1 MSEREIIRD
10 FSIQAEIY
18 DVELTQKIV
27 EKIKADMPELEENT
41 ILGLDIIFDMSVY
54 QKVEFY
60 QYPLS
65 KEHKGPQPR
74 REEEKAKEFIYDV
87 LSEQLQKTIK
97 ALEEIGLSFGF
108 TAIIG
113 DEEIGKNVQVT
124 LYKQEPI
131 QVPKGKRKANFK
143 VNTITPDRP
152 FIQKQLAKALAE
164 HFWKEFKE
172 GRLQELEKK
181 LHKENWVTAD
191 RLFSAIAKA
200 LQNGAEDIEK
210 TKAKLIAE
218 AIVESDFP
226 LFITSRT
233 RNDTSDVMTPE
244 TKIDCPEYLIFR
256 QTSGGSWN
264 IKKIEDLQSANQ
276 LITKDGLNKKRYKT
290 IIVLHNEQVVP
301 YALFAETEDG
311 IVPVTPEEAHA
322 YKKLLLSW
330 DKGTQG

>member
-10 FSIQAEIY
+10 FSIPTEIY
-18 DVELTQKIV
+18 DLELPKKIL
-27 EKIKADMPELEENT
+27 EKVKADMPALEENT
-41 ILGLDIIFDMSVY
+41 ILGLDIVFDMSVY

-65 KEHKGPQPR
+65 MEQKGPQPR
-74 REEEKAKEFIYDV
+74 REEEKAKQFIYDV
-87 LSEQLQKTIK
+87 LSEQLHKTIK
-97 ALEEIGLSFGF
+97 ELEEIGLSFGF

-131 QVPKGKRKANFK
+131 QVPKGKRKTNFK

-152 FIQKQLAKALAE
+152 FIHKQLAKALAD

-172 GRLQELEKK
+172 GRLLEMEKQ

-191 RLFSAIAKA
+191 KLFSEIAKA
-200 LQNGAEDIEK
+200 LQNETEDIEK

-233 RNDTSDVMTPE
+233 RNDTAAVMAPE

-256 QTSGGSWN
+256 QTSGGGWN

-276 LITKDGLNKKRYKT
+276 LITKDGPNKKRYKT
-290 IIVLHNEQVVP
+290 IIVLHNAKVVP
-301 YALFAETEDG
+301 YTLFAETDDG
-311 IVPVTPEEAHA
+311 ILPVMPEEARA

-330 DKGTQG
+330 NKGTQG